1 MNLKRETFGITG
13 MSCAACA
20 ARVERA
26 AKSVGGVVRADV
38 NLLANS
44 MEAEFDADAVGVHD
58 IVAAVKKAGYGAEVQ
73 SSAFSR
79 AHGKSA
85 ERLRSLAVL
94 CISVFFAL
102 LVAVFAHL
110 GGAPFADGVGVARAG
125 ILSAAIQ
132 MVLCAVVMVA
142 NGGVLKNGLVCLF
155 KCSPNMNSLVALS
168 ATAAFVFGVVRIALS
183 AAGVGTEVDGLF
195 FESAAMVLA
204 IVGIGKFMESGAKN
218 RTTKAVEKLLDLAP
232 KKALVRRGGSFAEIP
247 AQDVA
252 VGDILAVKAGF
263 VVPADGVV
271 TEGTGLLD
279 ESALTG
285 ESLPVEKRRGDT
297 VTGSAVNISGY
308 FLMRADRVGGDTAFA
323 QIAKLVS
330 EAVSGKAPIARTA
343 DRVSAYFVPFVIAAS
358 AVTAC
363 VWLALGVSAGFAF
376 GAAMGVLV
384 VACPCALGLATPT
397 AVMTA
402 IGRGARLGIL
412 VKSARTLQEAA
423 GVRAVAFDKT
433 GTLTLS
439 KITVSKVLPAGGFS
453 ESEVLGIAA
462 ALEKFSSH
470 PIASAILGE
479 CAARSVGIP
488 VAEDFAAAEGAGLEG
503 RIGGAPAF
511 VGNVAMLEK
520 AGAENTLLAE
530 ASALSDD
537 GKTCVYCVLDGS
549 LAGVI
554 ALEAP
559 PRPDAQK
566 AVAAL
571 KEAGIKVV
579 MLTGD
584 NPRTARSVAARLG
597 IDDVRARLLPADK
610 ARIVRDLAVEHG
622 SVAFVG
628 DGVNDAPALAS
639 ANVGIA
645 VGTGNDIAVESAGIV
660 IPRADTALVAASL
673 ELGRAAMRNVKEN
686 LFWAFFYNAL
696 AIPVAAG
703 VLYAP
708 FGIMLTPSVAA
719 AAMCFSSVSV
729 VANALRLRG
738 FLPKIFGKVSEGE
751 NKMKIEVYIDGMQCS
766 HCAETVRRA
775 LAQVSGVESAEVSLE
790 RKRAVL
796 ECADSVSD
804 EALKN
809 AVENAGFCVS
819 KILRKQS

>member
-1 MNLKRETFGITG
+1 

-44 MEAEFDADAVGVHD
+44 MEAEFDADVVGAHE
-58 IVAAVKKAGYGAEVQ
+58 IVAAVKKAGYGAEVRA
-73 SSAFSR
+73 SAFSP
-79 AHGKSA
+79 AHGKRA
-85 ERLRSLAVL
+85 ERMRSLAVL
-94 CISVFFAL
+94 CISVLFAL

-125 ILSAAIQ
+125 ILSDAIQ
-132 MVLCAVVMVA
+132 MVLCAVVMLV
-142 NGGVLKNGLVCLF
+142 NGAVLKNGLVSLF

-168 ATAAFVFGVVRIALS
+168 ATAAFVFGAVGIALS
-183 AAGVGTEVDGLF
+183 AAGIGTEVDGLF

-232 KKALVRRGGSFAEIP
+232 KKALVRRGEGFAEIP
-247 AQDVA
+247 AQEVS

-271 TEGTGLLD
+271 TEGAGLLD

-297 VTGSAVNISGY
+297 VTGSTVNISGY

-343 DRVSAYFVPFVIAAS
+343 DRVSAYFVPFVMAVAAV
-358 AVTAC
+358 AAC
-363 VWLALGVSAGFAF
+363 VWLALGASAGFAF

-412 VKSARTLQEAA
+412 VKSARTLQESA

-462 ALEKFSSH
+462 ALEKFSPH

-479 CAARSVGIP
+479 CAARSVEIP
-488 VAEDFAAAEGAGLEG
+488 VAEAFAAAEGAGLEG
-503 RIGGAPAF
+503 RIGGVPAF
-511 VGNVAMLEK
+511 VGNAAMLER

-537 GKTCVYCVLDGS
+537 GKTCVYCVFGGS

-559 PRPDAQK
+559 PRPDAGK

-610 ARIVRDLAVEHG
+610 ARIVRELAAEYG

-660 IPRADTALVAASL
+660 IPRADTALVGASL
-673 ELGRAAMRNVKEN
+673 ELGRAAMRNVREN

-703 VLYAP
+703 VLYVP

-738 FLPKIFGKVSEGE
+738 FLPKILGKENEGE
-751 NKMKIEVYIDGMQCS
+751 NKMKIEVYIDGMQCP
-766 HCAETVRRA
+766 HCVATARKA
-775 LAQVSGVESAEVSLE
+775 LAQVANVGSVEVSLE
-790 RKRAVL
+790 KKRAVL
-796 ECADSVSD
+796 ECADAVSD

-819 KILRKQS
+819 KILRKHS